1 MHPNATP
8 RHLIPTRPASWK
20 EFRAMTD
27 LLIRI
32 LDATAPI
39 TLICLALMV
48 GAATGGL
55 GF

>member
-1 MHPNATP
+1 MSPAATR
-8 RHLIPTRPASWK
+8 RHLVATRPAPWK
-20 EFRAMTD
+20 EFRAMTGR
-27 LLIRI
+27 LIRL

-39 TLICLALMV
+39 TLVCLALMV